1 MKLFPLLF
9 IACAL
14 LGQTIEVKSLFQPA
28 SLSGNWKHHDG
39 DDPRWADPAFDD
51 SAWAREPMP
60 ESVRLPRTQRAWYRV
75 RVALP
80 EPMPQERLSVLI
92 GSFGN
97 GFAYEVFLNGQRVG
111 AEGNPAGGLWELRLP
126 RVSTFEVPGHPRHLL
141 IALRLRSVFVPYS
154 SIAGRG
160 RDESWIG
167 TRTAIASRVEAWH
180 AGRVQ
185 QMLPLLLMASA
196 IAMSAL
202 FFLLLPLWRRD
213 SPEFFWFGL
222 LQLAGLLTRVP
233 VAYPEGLGFARSF
246 TVCLVVMASGWV
258 VLVAWAALLRALF
271 FSGPSPGAWRVTLV
285 ACLIQF
291 LPPAGLVLGVPTSVA
306 LSSAMNL
313 SVTLATVLVYVELG
327 WRQAR
332 PPFPMPA
339 IHAAICLYLASSFA
353 AFAGNLVLPSD
364 TVFLSG
370 VFTRTATLLL
380 FSFAIAILLNQRSAK
395 LLGERQRLGQ
405 EMAAAAG
412 VQSLL
417 LTARSVQ
424 EGSYAIHPVYL
435 PAAEVGGDFYQV
447 RECDD
452 GSRLVLVGD
461 VSGKGLEAAMVASVA
476 VGAFRATDSRS
487 PAALLAALNLALTGN
502 GRPGFVTCC
511 CARFDPGG
519 QAVFA
524 NAGHPA
530 PYCDGAEIDIDAGL
544 PLGVVPGVTYTELS
558 IPIKPETQVTFVSD
572 GVVEAANSPGE
583 LFGFERTREISTRRA
598 QEIAEAAK
606 AWGQN
611 DDITVVTVRR
621 TT

>member
-1 MKLFPLLF
+1 MRFLLPLL
-9 IACAL
+9 ITGAL
-14 LGQTIEVKSLFQPA
+14 MGQTIEVKSLFQPA

-39 DDPRWADPAFDD
+39 DDPRWAAPDFDD
-51 SAWAREPMP
+51 SAWASEPMS
-60 ESVRLPRTQRAWYRV
+60 EAVRLPRTQRAWYRV
-75 RVALP
+75 RLALP
-80 EPMPQERLSVLI
+80 EPIPQEPLSVLI
-92 GSFGN
+92 GAFGN
-97 GFAYEVFLNGQRVG
+97 AYAYEVFINGRRVG
-111 AEGNPAGGLWELRLP
+111 AEGNPTGGLWELRLP
-126 RVSTFEVPGHPRHLL
+126 RVSTFTVPGHPRDLL
-141 IALRLRSVFVPYS
+141 IALRLNSVFVPYS
-154 SIAGRG
+154 SVAGRG

-233 VAYPEGLGFARSF
+233 VAYPEGLGFTQSF
-246 TVCLVVMASGWV
+246 TVCLVVMFSGWV
-258 VLVAWAALLRALF
+258 VLVAWSALLRALF

-285 ACLIQF
+285 ACLIQC
-291 LPPAGLVLGVPTSVA
+291 LPPAGLVLGAPTSVA

-313 SVTLATVLVYVELG
+313 AVTLATVLVYVELG
-327 WRQAR
+327 WRQAH

-339 IHAAICLYLASSFA
+339 IHTAICLYLVSSIA

-364 TVFLSG
+364 TVYLSG
-370 VFTRTATLLL
+370 VFTRTATLLI
-380 FSFAIAILLNQRSAK
+380 FSFAVAILLNQRSAK
-395 LLGERQRLGQ
+395 LLGERQRLGR
-405 EMAAAAG
+405 EIAAAAS

-417 LTARSVQ
+417 LTTHSAQ
-424 EGSYAIHPVYL
+424 TGPYAIHPVYL

-461 VSGKGLEAAMVASVA
+461 VSGKGLEAAMMASVA
-476 VGAFRATDSRS
+476 VGAFRSTNSRS
-487 PAALLAALNLALTGN
+487 PAKILATLNVALTGN

-511 CARFDPGG
+511 CARFDADG
-519 QAVFA
+519 VVTLT

-530 PYCDGAEIDIDAGL
+530 PYADGRELEVPPGL
-544 PLGVVPGVTYTELS
+544 PLGIAPDAAYAESTAVGDYF
-558 IPIKPETQVTFVSD
+558 TFVSD
-572 GVVEAANSPGE
+572 GVVEAENAQRE
-583 LFGFERTREISTRRA
+583 LFGFDRTRDISKMSA
-598 QEIAEAAK
+598 QHIADAAR
-606 AWGQN
+606 AWGQT

-621 TT
+621 TS